1 MVEKYYVNNGN
12 SDSTLSSCCCIWF
25 LSRETEW
32 KSPFLNFEWPLLLL
46 TPSFALCMLHHPPC
60 LAPGWKERGGTQGM
74 LCNWHWQR
82 QVGLQQALTASS
94 FVWSTRHSFT
104 WRGSW
109 LAFFFPNSDF
119 EAKFWA
125 NLILSELN
133 SALIFQASGCPQET
147 ISFSLVGEDLG
158 MYLFQQRVKKQL
170 LWVFPMEV
178 VELQ

>member
-1 MVEKYYVNNGN
+1 MILGFSLEISRVEKYYVNNGN

-60 LAPGWKERGGTQGM
+60 LAPGWRERGRMQGM

-109 LAFFFPNSDF
+109 LAFFSQTQILKQSF
-119 EAKFWA
+119 EQTWFCQSSIAHCFSGKWVSSGNHLF
-125 NLILSELN
+125 LSCRWG
-133 SALIFQASGCPQET
+133 SWHV
-147 ISFSLVGEDLG
+147 SL
-158 MYLFQQRVKKQL
+158 
-170 LWVFPMEV
+170 PA
-178 VELQ
+178 